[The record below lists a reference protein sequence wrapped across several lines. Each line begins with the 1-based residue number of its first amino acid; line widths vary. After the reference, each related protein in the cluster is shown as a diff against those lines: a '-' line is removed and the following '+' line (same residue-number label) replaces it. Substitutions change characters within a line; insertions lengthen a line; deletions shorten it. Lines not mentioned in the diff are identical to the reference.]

1 MEYINNI
8 QWFILFLFLD
18 CYVTSIFTLFN
29 WKYYASVVLGHLAF
43 FYIYLNFNDNQLKQE
58 LKQNFFGILGLF
70 FFTLIIFGL
79 NELTLKKNWIILN
92 SFKKSE
98 EFLLNIIENITVLTF
113 VTDPDLTIILTNKI
127 GFSIITK
134 DVTVNDN
141 PLSLQD
147 FLKTLLT
154 KEDYED
160 LISMVDVALN
170 ESKVV
175 NKKFLKKE
183 NQQNSKNQQNV
194 SNIFAITV
202 SQVSQNN

>member
-1 MEYINNI
+1 
-8 QWFILFLFLD
+8 
-18 CYVTSIFTLFN
+18 
-29 WKYYASVVLGHLAF
+29 VVLGHLAF

>member
-1 MEYINNI
+1 
-8 QWFILFLFLD
+8 
-18 CYVTSIFTLFN
+18 
-29 WKYYASVVLGHLAF
+29 
-43 FYIYLNFNDNQLKQE
+43 
-58 LKQNFFGILGLF
+58 
-70 FFTLIIFGL
+70 
-79 NELTLKKNWIILN
+79 
-92 SFKKSE
+92 
-98 EFLLNIIENITVLTF
+98 
-113 VTDPDLTIILTNKI
+113 
-127 GFSIITK
+127 
-134 DVTVNDN
+134 
-141 PLSLQD
+141 
-147 FLKTLLT
+147 LT